1 MNHMIDALDDVDPEV
16 IARLERKLN
25 DIKHG
30 KTMNPTTRLR
40 CTYALMI
47 VFVAVVIVHMGMF
60 ITYQVRSG
68 VFQGPVLNYV
78 LIDMIIAYTLVQI
91 IWRSTRQL
99 VLSQNG

>member
-30 KTMNPTTRLR
+30 KNNESHHTAKMYLR
-40 CTYALMI
+40 ADDRIRSCCHRTYGN
-47 VFVAVVIVHMGMF
+47 VHYLPGPK
-60 ITYQVRSG
+60 R